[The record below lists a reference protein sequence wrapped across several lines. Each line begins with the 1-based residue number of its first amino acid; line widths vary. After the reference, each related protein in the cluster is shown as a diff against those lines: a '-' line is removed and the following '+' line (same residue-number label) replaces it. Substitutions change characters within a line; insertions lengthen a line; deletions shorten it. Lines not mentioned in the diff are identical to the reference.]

1 MTPTR
6 LSLRISSIFFAIGFL
21 VPGVASAADL
31 SPREAFV
38 FESICLNC
46 HARPD
51 IGVPLI
57 GDEAEWER
65 RRSGG
70 IEPLMTHTV
79 EGYLGMPPLGGC
91 SFCSEEELRRLV
103 SLLSNTPVEPAP

>member
-1 MTPTR
+1 MTLTR
-6 LSLRISSIFFAIGFL
+6 VNLQITSILLAVGFMIPML
-21 VPGVASAADL
+21 ASAADL
-31 SPREAFV
+31 SDREAFV
-38 FESICLNC
+38 FQSICLNC
-46 HARPD
+46 HARPG

-70 IEPLMTHTV
+70 VRKLMTRTV

-91 SFCSEEELRRLV
+91 SFCSEDELRRLV
-103 SLLSNTPVEPAP
+103 LLLSNMPVEPAS